1 MPQPRTTVENTAL
14 EPYASLADEE
24 IAARVKAG
32 DLPLFELL
40 MRRYNQRLYRVA
52 RAIVKNDTE
61 AEDVAQQAYVNAYV
75 NLHQFEGRARF
86 STWLTRIAVHEAL
99 SRARK
104 QSRIAWKDDDAEED
118 PMERI
123 TSPGVDPERQAFANE
138 LGGLLE
144 GAIDDL
150 PAAYRAVF
158 VMRDVEGLSTAET
171 AECLELSDE
180 AVKTRLHRAKAMLR
194 EALYDRAGIVAPAA
208 FSFHLSRC
216 DRIVAAVFA
225 RIRNP
230 GGLASKGD

>member
-1 MPQPRTTVENTAL
+1 
-14 EPYASLADEE
+14 
-24 IAARVKAG
+24 
-32 DLPLFELL
+32 

-104 QSRIAWKDDDAEED
+104 QSRIAWQNDDEEED

-123 TSPGVDPERQAFANE
+123 TSPDADPERQAFAGE
-138 LGGLLE
+138 LSRMLE
-144 GAIDDL
+144 AAIDGL

-194 EALYDRAGIVAPAA
+194 EALYDRAGIVAPVA

-230 GGLASKGD
+230 GELASKPE